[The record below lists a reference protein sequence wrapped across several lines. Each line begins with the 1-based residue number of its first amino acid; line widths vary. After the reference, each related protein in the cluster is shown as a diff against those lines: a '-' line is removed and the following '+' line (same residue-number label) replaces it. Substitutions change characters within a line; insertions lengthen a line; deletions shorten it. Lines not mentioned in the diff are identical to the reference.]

1 MSFTIILLCIII
13 MRTRRWAF
21 LMCLFVD
28 YIHYDVGGM
37 LASAN
42 YMSCNMHANSS
53 HSNVES
59 QSSG

>member
-1 MSFTIILLCIII
+1 

-42 YMSCNMHANSS
+42 YMSCICILTVVIVMLSHKAVANQAYA
-53 HSNVES
+53 N
-59 QSSG
+59 